1 MPRQR
6 NRHIAIKVTEQEYI
20 RIKER
25 INVSGLT
32 QTQYT
37 LHALLYGRVVVVG
50 SRENI
55 DYMIRRVEEMEFKLQ
70 NLYEKVQTEVTDE
83 LVAEITQVKDEYSCV
98 LATLLELVHEADIQ
112 VKK

>member
-6 NRHIAIKVTEQEYI
+6 NKNIALKVTEQEYI
-20 RIKER
+20 RLKER
-25 INVSGLT
+25 IGASGLT
-32 QTQYT
+32 QTQYC

-55 DYMIRRVEEMEFKLQ
+55 DYMIRRVEEMELKLQ

-83 LVAEITQVKDEYSCV
+83 LLVEIIQVKGEYSCV
-98 LATLLELVHEADIQ
+98 LETLLEIVHEADMQ

>member
-6 NRHIAIKVTEQEYI
+6 NKNIALKVTEQEYI
-20 RIKER
+20 RLKER
-25 INVSGLT
+25 IGASGLT
-32 QTQYT
+32 QTQYC

-55 DYMIRRVEEMEFKLQ
+55 DYIIQRIEKMELKLQ
-70 NLYEKVQTEVTDE
+70 SLYEKLQMEIRDESFTE
-83 LVAEITQVKDEYSCV
+83 IIQVKEEYGCV
-98 LATLLELVHEADIQ
+98 LDTLLEIVHEADLQ